1 MRDTVGERVRLARAG
16 PGDHEERS
24 GGRACLFP
32 DAMLDGSS
40 LFGIELFK
48 ISDGHGLRII
58 QDVVA
63 RKKHVSLLFATR
75 P

>member
-1 MRDTVGERVRLARAG
+1 VRIPF
-16 PGDHEERS
+16 PGR
-24 GGRACLFP
+24 LF
-32 DAMLDGSS
+32 DGSS
-40 LFGIELFK
+40 LFGIEFFK
-48 ISDGHGLRII
+48 IGDGHGLRII